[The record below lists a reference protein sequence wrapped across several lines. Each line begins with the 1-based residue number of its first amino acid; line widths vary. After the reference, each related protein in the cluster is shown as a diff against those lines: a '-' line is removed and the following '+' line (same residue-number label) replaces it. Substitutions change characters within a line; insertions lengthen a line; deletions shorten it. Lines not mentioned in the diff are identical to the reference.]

1 MRLLPL
7 GLSDMVPANHMARV
21 VDEVVVSLDLT
32 ALRSLYPGGGAPAH
46 DPRMM
51 LKAVVY
57 AYASGV
63 CSSRKISEAT
73 RSNVYFLWLTG
84 RTALDRMTV
93 NRFRT
98 ERLRGAFE
106 DIFTD
111 AALMLA
117 ELGHVTPGTC
127 FLDGTK
133 IEADA
138 SKYAFTWRKST
149 EKNREKL
156 RARVGAPMDEV
167 DGLDDEGDGLFDGM
181 PEPGGATAD
190 DVEEAARRISE
201 RLEGAPKGK
210 ALKKAKRL
218 VEKDCLPRMRRCER
232 DLADMGGR
240 KSLSK
245 TDRGAAF
252 MRMKEDRM
260 GNGQPKAGCNVQNGT
275 ENRFA
280 THAAVHQ
287 RPGGTARLEPRVEPL
302 KESLGTY
309 RGRSWPTPATA
320 ARRTATAWRARAPG
334 RS

>member
-7 GLSDMVPANHMARV
+7 GLSDMVPANHMAR
-21 VDEVVVSLDLT
+21 
-32 ALRSLYPGGGAPAH
+32 
-46 DPRMM
+46 
-51 LKAVVY
+51 VVY

-167 DGLDDEGDGLFDGM
+167 DGLDDEGDGLFGGM